1 LLPKILLDR
10 DFQQIFLRDDA
21 DIFIDHIFK
30 TLPKVRRSMLL
41 TAGLSTKTF
50 YVEPLTQ
57 YPWGKSDTAIF
68 AQADKCSDVL
78 SILTRKSLAQM
89 DYFCY
94 NVCFSNNI
102 NLRHNLIWR

>member
-1 LLPKILLDR
+1 
-10 DFQQIFLRDDA
+10 
-21 DIFIDHIFK
+21 
-30 TLPKVRRSMLL
+30 MLL

-57 YPWGKSDTAIF
+57 CPWGKLDTAIF
-68 AQADKCSDVL
+68 AQADKCSIDVL

-94 NVCFSNNI
+94 NEGSLN
-102 NLRHNLIWR
+102 